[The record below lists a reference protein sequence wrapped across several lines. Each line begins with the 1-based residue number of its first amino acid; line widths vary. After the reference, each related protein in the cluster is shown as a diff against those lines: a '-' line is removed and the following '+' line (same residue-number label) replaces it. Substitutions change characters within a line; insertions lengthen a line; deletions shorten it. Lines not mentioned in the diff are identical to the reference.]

1 MNNDDKSRFLLIMTG
16 IAEYYGKT
24 LSQAVIRLYWE
35 GLKQYD
41 LQAVEKSLW
50 THTQDPD
57 SGQFMPKIAD
67 VAKYL
72 KGRTTDQAAIAWSK
86 VDKAI
91 RYIGIYQDVVFD
103 DAIIH
108 KVIADMGGWIALG
121 SKTDEEWIF
130 FGNQFQTRYRGYAM
144 KAEEIEYQSALT
156 GVINMQNMQ
165 QGFKLQTP
173 TFVGDQLKARFV
185 YEKGSETALLQMKKA
200 SESMLKIS
208 NELH

>member
-1 MNNDDKSRFLLIMTG
+1 MINDDKGRFLTLMTG

-24 LSQAVIRLYWE
+24 LSQQVIRLYWE

-41 LQAVEKSLW
+41 LQAVEKALW

-72 KGRTTDQAAIAWSK
+72 KGRTTDQAALAWSK

-91 RYIGIYQDVVFD
+91 RHIGIYQDVVFD
-103 DAIIH
+103 DPVIH
-108 KVIADMGGWIALG
+108 RVIADMGGWISLG

-144 KAEEIEYQSALT
+144 KAEAVEYQPALT
-156 GVINMQNMQ
+156 GLTNMQNMQ
-165 QGFKLQTP
+165 QGFKLQLP
-173 TFVGDQLKARFV
+173 VFIGDQSAAKIV
-185 YEKGSETALLQMKKA
+185 YENGSKNPLLQMKKA
-200 SESMLKIS
+200 DQSMLLVK
-208 NELH
+208 NEMS

>member
-1 MNNDDKSRFLLIMTG
+1 
-16 IAEYYGKT
+16 
-24 LSQAVIRLYWE
+24 
-35 GLKQYD
+35 
-41 LQAVEKSLW
+41 
-50 THTQDPD
+50 
-57 SGQFMPKIAD
+57 
-67 VAKYL
+67 
-72 KGRTTDQAAIAWSK
+72 
-86 VDKAI
+86 
-91 RYIGIYQDVVFD
+91 
-103 DAIIH
+103 
-108 KVIADMGGWIALG
+108 MGGWIALG

-173 TFVGDQLKARFV
+173 TFVGDQLKARLV